1 MTLHKAAFRSGSDRD
16 EGKAMAIHFD
26 EDSVYKDRTGA
37 DGKFFDTFGNNQGYV
52 DRDGRYFDSNRVFKG
67 TRKEDG
73 MFYDPSGRCLGYTSG
88 EKWCFDPMGLFI
100 ESKRPTEK
108 KEEAKE
114 EPAKEEPKE
123 EGEGVGGTLKKIW
136 DKI

>member
-1 MTLHKAAFRSGSDRD
+1 
-16 EGKAMAIHFD
+16 MAIHFD

-52 DRDGRYFDSNRVFKG
+52 DGEGRYYDANRVFKG

-73 MFYDPSGRCLGYTSG
+73 MFYDTTGRCLGYTDG
-88 EKWCFDPMGLFI
+88 KTWCFDPMGLFI
-100 ESKRPTEK
+100 ESKRPKAAEEK
-108 KEEAKE
+108 KEE
-114 EPAKEEPKE
+114 PKDE
-123 EGEGVGGTLKKIW
+123 EGKKGVGGTLKGIW

>member
-1 MTLHKAAFRSGSDRD
+1 MQKSGKN
-16 EGKAMAIHFD
+16 EGKSMAIHFD
-26 EDSVYKDRTGA
+26 KDSVYTDRTGA

-52 DRDGRYFDSNRVFKG
+52 DKEGRYYDSNRVFKG

-88 EKWCFDPMGLFI
+88 EKWCFDPMGVFI
-100 ESKRPTEK
+100 ESKRPSEK
-108 KEEAKE
+108 KESKE
-114 EPAKEEPKE
+114 EPAKEEPKTE
-123 EGEGVGGTLKKIW
+123 EKEGVGGTLKKIW